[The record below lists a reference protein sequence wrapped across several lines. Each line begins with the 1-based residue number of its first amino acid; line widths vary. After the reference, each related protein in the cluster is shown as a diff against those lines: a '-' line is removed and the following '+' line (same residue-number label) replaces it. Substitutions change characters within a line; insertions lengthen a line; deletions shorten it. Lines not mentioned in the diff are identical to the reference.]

1 MNFKICLSWTVDGA
15 FFFSFFFLNKEN
27 FSIFPENV
35 SLCLYFLFVIFHVFY
50 FLIQGTIHCLFSI
63 LVSEYVI
70 CHFNTFH
77 FVLFFFPHTIALPF
91 KDKIFMGKKIVTVW
105 KENLTKITTG
115 QRNSILP
122 WSLETS
128 QGQVWGEAK
137 EFFLIVISST
147 SYLGWF
153 NWQSF
158 GFFSHN
164 QYTCHFAWKPYHFC
178 LVLFARV
185 TDKNQALF
193 YVIHL
198 LLFFQCVE
206 GLLMNLNLWITLKN
220 KQKKVS
226 LQDGVNS
233 GAT

>member
-1 MNFKICLSWTVDGA
+1 MELFGFFKQRELLNFSRKCLTLLV
-15 FFFSFFFLNKEN
+15 FSFCNISCVLFLNPGN
-27 FSIFPENV
+27 YSLLIFNIGFWICNLSFQYFSF
-35 SLCLYFLFVIFHVFY
+35 C
-50 FLIQGTIHCLFSI
+50 
-63 LVSEYVI
+63 
-70 CHFNTFH
+70 
-77 FVLFFFPHTIALPF
+77 FFFPHTIALPF

-128 QGQVWGEAK
+128 QGQVWGDAK

-164 QYTCHFAWKPYHFC
+164 QYTCHFA
-178 LVLFARV
+178 
-185 TDKNQALF
+185 
-193 YVIHL
+193 
-198 LLFFQCVE
+198 
-206 GLLMNLNLWITLKN
+206 
-220 KQKKVS
+220 
-226 LQDGVNS
+226 
-233 GAT
+233 

>member
-1 MNFKICLSWTVDGA
+1 
-15 FFFSFFFLNKEN
+15 
-27 FSIFPENV
+27 
-35 SLCLYFLFVIFHVFY
+35 
-50 FLIQGTIHCLFSI
+50 
-63 LVSEYVI
+63 
-70 CHFNTFH
+70 
-77 FVLFFFPHTIALPF
+77 
-91 KDKIFMGKKIVTVW
+91 MGKKIVTMW

-137 EFFLIVISST
+137 EFFLIIISST

-158 GFFSHN
+158 VFLFHN

-198 LLFFQCVE
+198 LLLFSVCRGIVDEFK
-206 GLLMNLNLWITLKN
+206 LMNNIK
-220 KQKKVS
+220 KQTIKGLPSRWSQFWSNIKYR
-226 LQDGVNS
+226 D
-233 GAT
+233 